1 LGLANEEMIA
11 MSQRDDWG
19 NTASGGSAI
28 AQDLYGRALRQFQ
41 CYQGDPL
48 LPLDAALRD
57 SPDLVMGH
65 VLHAWL
71 HLMGTEPA
79 GLPVARNSLA
89 RAARLSANS
98 REQAHIAAIGQL
110 LDGQWQ
116 LAARTLE
123 DLNIAHPR
131 DPLALQVGHLMDF
144 FLGQSRMLRDRI
156 ARALPHWSEALPGFH
171 AILGMH
177 AFGLEE
183 MGHYGRAEQTGR
195 RAIEIE
201 PGDAWARH
209 AVAHVMEM
217 QGRTTQGIAW
227 LRESADSWSKE
238 NGLAVHNWWHLA
250 LYHLELGQIE
260 EVLALYD
267 GPINGSDSTVVM
279 ELIDASAMLWRLQL
293 RGVDVGQRWQSLAD
307 RWEASLDAGSFY
319 AFNDMHAVLA
329 FIGAGRGGAI
339 ERVLAAQEQSVAS
352 SIGDNVGFV
361 VDVAAPMI
369 QGLLAFDRGNAAQA
383 TRLLRGVRNHAWRF
397 GGSHAQRDLIDLTL
411 IEAANRAGQNGLV
424 QALVSE
430 RLDLKPNSPL
440 LPRWQG
446 ALGELAQA
454 DVAIA
459 A

>member
-1 LGLANEEMIA
+1 
-11 MSQRDDWG
+11 MSQFDDWG
-19 NTASGGSAI
+19 NAASGGSAI
-28 AQDLYGRALRQFQ
+28 AQDLYGRSMRQFQ

-48 LPLDAALRD
+48 LPLEAALRD
-57 SPDLVMGH
+57 SPDMVMGH

-79 GLPVARNSLA
+79 GLPVARESLRKAGKLTANA
-89 RAARLSANS
+89 R
-98 REQAHIAAIGQL
+98 EKAHMAAIGQL
-110 LDGQWQ
+110 LDGQWHV
-116 LAARTLE
+116 AARTLE
-123 DLNIAHPR
+123 DLSIAYPR

-156 ARALPHWSEALPGFH
+156 ARALPHWSKDLPGFH

-195 RAIEIE
+195 WAIEIE

-227 LRESADSWSKE
+227 LRDSADSWSKE
-238 NGLAVHNWWHLA
+238 NGLAVHNWWHLS
-250 LYHLELGQIE
+250 LYHLELGQTD

-267 GPINGSDSTVVM
+267 GPINGGKSPIVL

-293 RGVDVGQRWQSLAD
+293 RGVDVGSRWQPLAD
-307 RWEASLDAGSFY
+307 LWESSLDAGSFY
-319 AFNDMHAVLA
+319 AFNDAHAVMA
-329 FIGAGRGGAI
+329 FIGAGRSAAI
-339 ERVLAAQEQSVAS
+339 ETVLTAQEHALAN
-352 SIGDNVGFV
+352 SIGDNVGFI

-369 QGLLAFDRGNAAQA
+369 QGLLAFDRGDAAHA
-383 TRLLRGVRNHAWRF
+383 ARLLRGVRNHAWRF

-411 IEAANRAGQNGLV
+411 IEAANRAGQTDLLR
-424 QALVSE
+424 ALVNE
-430 RLDLKPNSPL
+430 RRDLKPNAAL

-446 ALGELAQA
+446 ALGNMVEEA
-454 DVAIA
+454 VAIA

>member
-1 LGLANEEMIA
+1 
-11 MSQRDDWG
+11 MSQRDDWD
-19 NTASGGSAI
+19 NAASGGSAI
-28 AQDLYGRALRQFQ
+28 AQDLYGRAVRQFQ

-48 LPLDAALRD
+48 LALDAALRD
-57 SPDLVMGH
+57 SPEMVMGH

-79 GLPVARNSLA
+79 GAPVARDSLL
-89 RAARLSANS
+89 RASQLPANP
-98 REQAHIAAIGQL
+98 REKAHIAAIGQL
-110 LDGQWQ
+110 LDGQWHI
-116 LAARTLE
+116 AARTLE
-123 DLNIAHPR
+123 DLSIEYPR

-156 ARALPHWSEALPGFH
+156 ARALPHWSRDLPGFH

-195 RAIEIE
+195 WAVEIE

-227 LRESADSWSKE
+227 LRDSAEYWSKE

-250 LYHLELGQIE
+250 LYHLELGQID

-267 GPINGSDSTVVM
+267 GPINGNTSTLIM
-279 ELIDASAMLWRLQL
+279 EMIDASAMLWRLQL
-293 RGVDVGQRWQSLAD
+293 RGVDVGNRWQSLAD
-307 RWEASLDAGSFY
+307 RWEATLDGGSIY
-319 AFNDMHAVLA
+319 GFNDAHAVMA
-329 FIGAGRGGAI
+329 FIGAGRGAAI
-339 ERVLAAQEQSVAS
+339 ERVLAAQEEALTS
-352 SIGDNVGFV
+352 SIGDNVGFI
-361 VDVAAPMI
+361 VDVAAPLI
-369 QGLLAFDRGNAAQA
+369 QGLLAFDRGNAAHA
-383 TRLLRGVRNHAWRF
+383 VRLLRGVRNHAWRF

-411 IEAANRAGQNGLV
+411 IEAANRAGQTALV
-424 QALVSE
+424 RALVSE
-430 RLDLKPNSPL
+430 RRDLKPNSAVD
-440 LPRWQG
+440 G
-446 ALGELAQA
+446 MAGGSV
-454 DVAIA
+454 VAMA